1 MILCITIVINYQQ
14 QSKMSFI
21 TKQSKLTKEE
31 WMNIEVPSS
40 DSEKRILSLIEDGY
54 SDVNIRRNYTLS
66 LARHVK
72 ITHPEKFA
80 QYLYDNYFQKHM
92 DGLCKKYKQFFPELV
107 EMIPSA
113 SASASASGVKKV
125 GGGNACKQPVLK
137 KADII
142 RIENTSKNIDEHK
155 NTIFE
160 YILIDLLEKMLTKK
174 HLKKS
179 TSNEWLFQCYTIHR
193 LLSYNVDDKNT
204 ILCSQM
210 EKIIN
215 YVVNETP
222 RCIEQML
229 SQSYSLIE
237 KNDYLLKHADE
248 TLYDHQKEL
257 FSVCKIPTPK
267 LVLYIAPTGTGK
279 TMSPL
284 GLSTNH
290 RVIFVCAAR
299 HVGLSLAKAGISMH
313 KKIAFA
319 FGCNDAEDIR
329 LHYFAAKEYTRNMK
343 SGGIGKVDNTQ
354 GEKVEIMISDVQ
366 SYLPA
371 MLYMLAF
378 NPKEKIITYWD
389 EPTIA
394 MDYPEHELHAMIN
407 KNWTENLI
415 PNMVLSS
422 ATLPQRNEI
431 SDTIMDFCGRFD
443 NVDVHEIIS
452 YDCKKTIPLL
462 NREGFIEMPH
472 YLHSDYSQVLEVVEH
487 CRLHKTL
494 LRYIDLNEAVKFI
507 LTVQRLQKEK
517 DDNKSN
523 IIMNNRYTVETHF
536 TDIETLTM
544 ANIKMF
550 YLDLLGNLTPSAYSL
565 VYDELC
571 GLRKKAQESNVNI
584 VTSDAHTLTDGPTI
598 FLADDIHKIAQFYIQ
613 SAKIPG
619 YVLKEVM
626 DKIVFNR
633 NLHEQIKVL
642 EKDLEDATTSTTSDG
657 TKKDK
662 TTRDDKLTPELKEKK
677 QKLNTLNSS
686 IQTIILTPTYVPNTR
701 DHLYKYAA
709 KMEHTNAFTCDI
721 SEETVEQIMR
731 IMDVED
737 YWKLLLLMGIGVFAE
752 HKSVRYTEVMKKLAQ
767 DQKLFMIIASSDYI
781 YGTNYQFCHGYI
793 GKDLGDMTQEKC
805 IQSMGRVGR
814 NKLQQNYSVRFR
826 DNALIHKLFHRDDN
840 KPEVENMNRLFNTL

>member
-1 MILCITIVINYQQ
+1 MSNYQQ
-14 QSKMSFI
+14 PSKMNFI
-21 TKQSKLTKEE
+21 TKQSKLTKDE
-31 WMNIEVPSS
+31 WTNIEVPCS

-54 SDVNIRRNYTLS
+54 NNVNIRRNYTLS

-92 DGLCKKYKQFFPELV
+92 DDLCKKYKQFFPKLV
-107 EMIPSA
+107 DMINGSVKKFGGG
-113 SASASASGVKKV
+113 SGV
-125 GGGNACKQPVLK
+125 GSISSSGNKQPILK

-155 NTIFE
+155 HTIFE
-160 YILIDLLEKMLTKK
+160 YILIDLLEKMLSKK
-174 HLKKS
+174 YLKKG
-179 TSNEWLFQCYTIHR
+179 TTKNKKNINDEWLFECYTIHR
-193 LLSYNVDDKNT
+193 LLSYTVEDKNP

-210 EKIIN
+210 EQIIN
-215 YVVNETP
+215 YVINESLG
-222 RCIEQML
+222 CIEEML
-229 SQSYSLIE
+229 SQSYLLIE

-257 FSVCKIPTPK
+257 FSVCKHPTPK

-299 HVGLSLAKAGISMH
+299 HVGLSLAKAAISMH

-329 LHYFAAKEYTRNMK
+329 LHYFAAKEYTKNAK

-431 SDTIMDFCGRFD
+431 TDTIMDFCGRFAD
-443 NVDVHEIIS
+443 VDVHEIIS

-472 YLHSDYSQVLEVVEH
+472 YLHSEYEKVLEVVEH
-487 CRLHKTL
+487 CKIHKTL
-494 LRYIDLNEAVKFI
+494 LRYIDLSEAVKFI

-523 IIMNNRYTVETHF
+523 IITNIRYTVETHF
-536 TDIETLTM
+536 IDINTLTM

-550 YLDLLGNLTPSAYSL
+550 YLDLLGNLNPDAYPL
-565 VYDELC
+565 VYNELC

-584 VTSDAHTLTDGPTI
+584 VTTDAHTLTDGPTI

-613 SAKIPG
+613 SAKIPS

-662 TTRDDKLTPELKEKK
+662 ITRDDKLSPELKEKK

-767 DQKLFMIIASSDYI
+767 EQKLFMIIASSDYI

-826 DNALIHKLFHRDDN
+826 DNALIYKLFHRDDN